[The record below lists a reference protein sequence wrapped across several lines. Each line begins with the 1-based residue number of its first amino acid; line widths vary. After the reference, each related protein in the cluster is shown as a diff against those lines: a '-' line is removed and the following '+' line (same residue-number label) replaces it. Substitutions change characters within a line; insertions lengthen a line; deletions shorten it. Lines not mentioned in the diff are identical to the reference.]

1 MYTLGKFL
9 QAVGLVL
16 VPLALYW
23 GVSRGD
29 QKGAIG
35 TELAILAGAVV
46 VFTLGRALEGRAR
59 N

>member
-1 MYTLGKFL
+1 MYTAGKFL
-9 QAVGLVL
+9 QALGLVM

-59 N
+59 